1 MEKRGLSLAEIQDA
15 PKESLVLLTGPPG
28 AGKSTFCHQMVLNAI
43 VSERPT
49 IFVAT
54 EQSPSAITQLLRE
67 MGMSEPVALNFVDAF
82 ANTVGVQTS
91 GRHDTMDANCED
103 LNSISM
109 AVDKLRQRIGKKDIL
124 LAFDSLTSPY
134 LFNKEEIFRFMRL
147 CLLKFASEGNS
158 VLALVDEGCGKEED
172 LGAMMSVADGIIRM
186 EIREKSRIINVVKHP
201 KIAPT
206 KIETSM
212 TWNPAI
218 TLGSFDHRVM
228 RRIWEAQSFAQK
240 AREAL
245 RTEVGDFV
253 SMFWMNLAL
262 WGGMLWDP
270 KRVPAMVYEYQKEL
284 HVRSKE
290 MMSEAPWR
298 MKLMMKLFM
307 PRNFSKVKDMKRF
320 ASYLLNSA
328 EGMGIGV
335 WEYVK
340 EASHDDEHYFRA
352 SESSSCWAFS
362 NIGAR
367 LGFHGLGSI
376 AGMLKGF
383 EKKERDWNMVETKCV
398 AMGDSY
404 CEFKVTAWETD
415 ELKHFLESIDSFV
428 VERVYERLMDQ
439 LTGFIVQGKP
449 LPERPRLGNRVA
461 FNQMFLITSLPA
473 LASERYRMAVRMGGA
488 RAGKEVGKHLMEA
501 GIGQD
506 EVIKRV
512 IDFME
517 YCKVGKITLGE
528 TIRMKENCES
538 FGLETGELTCFFTTG
553 FLNGLFSVV
562 KNKHVREIKC
572 IAAGDPHCE
581 WEII

>member
-1 MEKRGLSLAEIQDA
+1 MI
-15 PKESLVLLTGPPG
+15 
-28 AGKSTFCHQMVLNAI
+28 
-43 VSERPT
+43 
-49 IFVAT
+49 
-54 EQSPSAITQLLRE
+54 
-67 MGMSEPVALNFVDAF
+67 
-82 ANTVGVQTS
+82 
-91 GRHDTMDANCED
+91 
-103 LNSISM
+103 
-109 AVDKLRQRIGKKDIL
+109 KDIAIAL
-124 LAFDSLTSPY
+124 LFV
-134 LFNKEEIFRFMRL
+134 IV
-147 CLLKFASEGNS
+147 CLSA
-158 VLALVDEGCGKEED
+158 
-172 LGAMMSVADGIIRM
+172 GI
-186 EIREKSRIINVVKHP
+186 
-201 KIAPT
+201 
-206 KIETSM
+206 
-212 TWNPAI
+212 
-218 TLGSFDHRVM
+218 LGSFST
-228 RRIWEAQSFAQK
+228 A
-240 AREAL
+240 
-245 RTEVGDFV
+245 
-253 SMFWMNLAL
+253 
-262 WGGMLWDP
+262 
-270 KRVPAMVYEYQKEL
+270 
-284 HVRSKE
+284 
-290 MMSEAPWR
+290 
-298 MKLMMKLFM
+298 
-307 PRNFSKVKDMKRF
+307 
-320 ASYLLNSA
+320 
-328 EGMGIGV
+328 
-335 WEYVK
+335 
-340 EASHDDEHYFRA
+340 
-352 SESSSCWAFS
+352 S
-362 NIGAR
+362 NIPTWYAAINKPSFNPPNYLFGPVWTFLYISMGVAAF
-367 LGFHGLGSI
+367 LVWK
-376 AGMLKGF
+376 KGF

-415 ELKHFLESIDSFV
+415 ELKHFLESVDSFV

-439 LTGFIVQGKP
+439 LTGFIAQGKP